1 MFRPNFAAG
10 LLAIIFALATGNS
23 AIAQE
28 EKVVGTVAID
38 QVQVAFLASG
48 NFGGGTLTF
57 EGKAYPFKIGGLGVG
72 GIGVSSIEATGDV
85 YKLTNVNDF
94 GGGYVQT
101 RAGFAFIDKSAG
113 GIVMEN
119 NKGVLIRLSAKRK
132 GVMLSVGV
140 DGIVIQME

>member
-1 MFRPNFAAG
+1 MFRLKFAAG
-10 LLAIIFALATGNS
+10 LLAMIFALATGGS

-48 NFGGGTLTF
+48 NFGGGTLNF
-57 EGKAYPFKIGGLGVG
+57 QGKAYPFKIGGLGVG
-72 GIGVSSIEATGDV
+72 GIGVSSIEATGEV
-85 YKLTNVNDF
+85 YKLTNIDDF

-101 RAGFAFIDKSAG
+101 RAGVAFIDMSSG

-119 NKGVLIRLSAKRK
+119 NKGVLIRLTAKRK

-140 DGIVIQME
+140 DGIIIKME